1 MLGYTILSF
10 TYDYSIMRAHFIYLL
25 LSMALLS
32 WAMPFDV
39 LKEPLT
45 QQYLARLKQDFGYQP
60 QQLLVLVSVARQ
72 ELYLVQNEKV
82 TATYRI
88 STSKKGVGSKSG
100 SDKTP
105 PGIHH
110 VKEKYGEGAKE
121 GAIFKGRSY
130 IGREAEI
137 ITEPISVNS
146 DDVTTRI
153 LWLEGLEPGKNKGE
167 GIDSYKR
174 YIYIHGTPEEG
185 LIGTPASHGC
195 IRMLNREVIE
205 VFNTVPIGTLVVVLE
220 DK

>member
-1 MLGYTILSF
+1 
-10 TYDYSIMRAHFIYLL
+10 MRKIAAYLALL
-25 LSMALLS
+25 LLLGFMGFT
-32 WAMPFDV
+32 WGNQAFDV
-39 LKEPLT
+39 MKQALT
-45 QQYLARLKQDFGYQP
+45 QQYLARVKAEHGYKP
-60 QQLLVLVSVARQ
+60 EQLLVLVSAAKQ

-82 TATYRI
+82 TATYKI
-88 STSKKGVGSKSG
+88 STSKKGIGSKAG

-105 PGIHH
+105 PGIHRI
-110 VKEKYGEGAKE
+110 KEKFGEGAKI
-121 GAIFKGRSY
+121 GAIFKGRAY

-153 LWLEGLEPGKNKGE
+153 LWLEGLEPGVNKGE

-195 IRMLNREVIE
+195 IRMLNKEVIE
-205 VFNTVPIGTLVVVLE
+205 VFNKVPIGTLVVILD

>member
-1 MLGYTILSF
+1 LDSYR
-10 TYDYSIMRAHFIYLL
+10 IMKTTFLYLFL
-25 LSMALLS
+25 AVALLS

-45 QQYLARLKQDFGYQP
+45 QQYLTRLEQDFDYKP
-60 QQLLVLVSVARQ
+60 KQLLVLVSVARQ
-72 ELYLVQNEKV
+72 ELYLVQNSKV
-82 TATYRI
+82 TSTYRI
-88 STSKKGVGSKSG
+88 STSKKGVGSTAG

-105 PGIHH
+105 PGIHR

-121 GAIFKGRSY
+121 GAIFKGRAY

-137 ITEPISVNS
+137 VTEPISVNT

-205 VFNTVPIGTLVVVLE
+205 VFNKVPIGTLVVVLE